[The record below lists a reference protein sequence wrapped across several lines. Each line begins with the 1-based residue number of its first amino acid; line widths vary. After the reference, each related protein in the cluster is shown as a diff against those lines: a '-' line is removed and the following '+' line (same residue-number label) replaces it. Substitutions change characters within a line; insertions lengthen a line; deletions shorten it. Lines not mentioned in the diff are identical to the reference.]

1 MKNLILLLILVM
13 PFTAMAQDDMYSSSD
28 KKPKVKIANDV
39 VNGKGERFVFTKT
52 KVFANTKDKGY
63 FSFGAGGICFGTD
76 TIINLDVRIVSTTSL
91 KIEKGMMLLLKT
103 FKGNIITLHANTTN
117 EDYLRDA
124 QGYYDLTMS
133 YELSSEQI
141 ESLKSEGLAKVR
153 AETKYANFDKEYKNN
168 KAGEYISACIDLI
181 ISEMRKPKNFTD
193 GF

>member
-1 MKNLILLLILVM
+1 MPLSILG
-13 PFTAMAQDDMYSSSD
+13 QDDMYSYTT
-28 KKPKVKIANDV
+28 KKPKVKIITDKTDS
-39 VNGKGERFVFTKT
+39 KGQRFLFTKT
-52 KVFANTKDKGY
+52 KVFANTKDEGY
-63 FSFGAGGICFGTD
+63 FSFGAGAICTEND
-76 TIINLDVRIVSTTSL
+76 TIINLDVRIVSISSL

-103 FKGNIITLHANTTN
+103 FKGNIITLYANVDD
-117 EDYLRDA
+117 EDYIRDA